1 MQLLSLIAFVASATA
16 AAIPASILEERA
28 TCANANANALAQ
40 AKAAFTAA
48 KIVPDVVPQFNP
60 TLELSVSYGSK
71 AVNFG
76 NTFNTLGQSS
86 HQSA

>member
-1 MQLLSLIAFVASATA
+1 MQLLSLFTFLASASA
-16 AAIPASILEERA
+16 VAIPAATLEERQ

-48 KIVPDVVPQFNP
+48 KIVPDVIPQFNP
-60 TLELSVSYGSK
+60 TLELSVAYKSK

-76 NTFNTLGQSS
+76 NTFNTLGQ
-86 HQSA
+86 